1 MITPS
6 VSARRLAALLWS
18 RRYLLAAFIVVA
30 MIASTFDALTRT
42 VVYESTAE
50 LAQVKDDSSQLSG
63 AIGSALG
70 QLGGLVGGLG
80 LPSGG
85 TSVEESVAVLRS
97 RDFSL
102 HFMNEHRVLQFLFPR
117 LWDDA
122 AGRWKGDASA
132 ASISS
137 ADRMA
142 RWLSSTPV
150 AAIPPPAPGPS
161 PDRAVRAFDEI
172 RAVEVDRR
180 TNFVRLSIRGPTPE
194 IARAWATAMIDE
206 LNDLLRR
213 RALEDAHRAVALL
226 SQKVESEPLQSTR
239 VIASAL
245 LESQLRHE
253 VSAESRREFAL
264 RVLDPPSVPDERY
277 APRRTRIVLIGAA
290 VGFLLGAM
298 YVVLQAAWRQYRR
311 YHAGAASSGGRAV

>member
-1 MITPS
+1 
-6 VSARRLAALLWS
+6 
-18 RRYLLAAFIVVA
+18 
-30 MIASTFDALTRT
+30 
-42 VVYESTAE
+42 
-50 LAQVKDDSSQLSG
+50 
-63 AIGSALG
+63 
-70 QLGGLVGGLG
+70 
-80 LPSGG
+80 
-85 TSVEESVAVLRS
+85 
-97 RDFSL
+97 
-102 HFMNEHRVLQFLFPR
+102 MNEHRVLQFLFPR